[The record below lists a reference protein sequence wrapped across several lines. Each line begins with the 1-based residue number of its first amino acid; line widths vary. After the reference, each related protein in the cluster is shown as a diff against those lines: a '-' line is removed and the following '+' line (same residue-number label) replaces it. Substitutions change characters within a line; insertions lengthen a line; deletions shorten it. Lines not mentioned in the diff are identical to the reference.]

1 MSVTVQVVAAL
12 LASADGAHDT
22 DVSWAGA
29 LAARVKFWEPPFR
42 LAERSADVLVVT
54 AATVAVNVPLVCVAA
69 ILMLAGTVMLP
80 LLLDSATVAPP
91 EGAGAESVTVQLEV
105 PGALTVPGEQL
116 RLPGTTVTL
125 RLTEAVWFWPFRVA
139 VIVAV
144 WLLLTVPL
152 VAVNVALL
160 WPAETI
166 TLAGTGKVVLLL
178 ASVTVAAL
186 EAA

>member
-1 MSVTVQVVAAL
+1 MSDTVQVVAAL
-12 LASADGAHDT
+12 LPTAVGAHDT
-22 DVSWAGA
+22 EEIWAGA
-29 LAARVKFWEPPFR
+29 MAARLKLSEPPFR
-42 LAERSADVLVVT
+42 LAVKSADVFALT
-54 AATVAVNVPLVCVAA
+54 APTVAVNVPLVCVAA

-80 LLLDSATVAPP
+80 LLLDRATVAPP
-91 EGAGAESVTVQLEV
+91 EGAGAESVTVQEEV

-116 RLPGTTVTL
+116 RPLGTTGAVRPTM
-125 RLTEAVWFWPFRVA
+125 AVWFWPFSVA

-160 WPAETI
+160 WPAGI
-166 TLAGTGKVVLLL
+166 VTLAGTGKVVLLL

>member
-1 MSVTVQVVAAL
+1 MQVVAAL

-29 LAARVKFWEPPFR
+29 LAARVKFLEPPFR

-80 LLLDSATVAPP
+80 LLLDSTTVAPP

-116 RLPGTTVTL
+116 RLPGTTGAVTGSEIEPPL
-125 RLTEAVWFWPFRVA
+125 PDPGIEAPAA
-139 VIVAV
+139 VEA
-144 WLLLTVPL
+144 TTPL
-152 VAVNVALL
+152 
-160 WPAETI
+160 I
-166 TLAGTGKVVLLL
+166 
-178 ASVTVAAL
+178 
-186 EAA
+186 